1 MLRTLPF
8 KEDPSPRG
16 MRNYILNS
24 ITKKRR
30 NMRITLRSRRGQ
42 GPAGASS
49 STPGMKTGVR
59 NSPVLHNANAGMVE
73 REPPACQTLMKMRR
87 TAIGK
92 CSPKKTQRFQTSCL
106 TPPCQYQ
113 ACLTAL
119 VKKMKEERQH

>member
-1 MLRTLPF
+1 
-8 KEDPSPRG
+8 
-16 MRNYILNS
+16 
-24 ITKKRR
+24 
-30 NMRITLRSRRGQ
+30 MRITLRSRRGQ
-42 GPAGASS
+42 GLQQHAWDENWSQEQPSAAQRQS
-49 STPGMKTGVR
+49 
-59 NSPVLHNANAGMVE
+59 GMVA

-106 TPPCQYQ
+106 TRPRQYQ